1 LKARSLL
8 AAGALVSACLIATPA
23 RAGALMVTANA
34 CPSLDASE
42 VERILKLELS
52 QVSDLWA
59 DAPPLRVEL
68 ACEGNTLHATAI
80 DTLTDKR
87 LSRDV
92 ALGRV
97 KDRDRTVAL
106 LVSQLFLT
114 SWTELMLKER
124 PPTAPTAAAE
134 PAKKPDVAQAAEALA
149 RRAMTNEATWGFAAA
164 ALVGPRVH
172 VAGPRLVGS
181 HGALRPGVWLG
192 GRASMFLEI
201 GYERGS
207 TTRSR
212 GDVGFTIA
220 TLAAGVGTSL
230 PLVRRLAL
238 DAHVSAGASLVDV
251 RGEPVGPSVVGA
263 SASGVVGDLA
273 LGLGPSLHLGGGMH
287 LALELAAGE
296 RLPAATARVAGDDDV
311 RVGGPWV
318 GASLVLGYREGGR

>member
-8 AAGALVSACLIATPA
+8 AAGAMLSACLIATPA

-114 SWTELMLKER
+114 SWTELMLKQ
-124 PPTAPTAAAE
+124 PPTPAPTATAE

-149 RRAMTNEATWGFAAA
+149 RRAMTSEPTWGFTAA

-172 VAGPRLVGS
+172 VAGTLIGS

-192 GRASMFLEI
+192 ERASMFLEI

-230 PLVRRLAL
+230 PLVGRLSF
-238 DAHVSAGASLVDV
+238 DAHASAGASLVDV

-263 SASGVVGDLA
+263 SASGVVGDVS
-273 LGLGPSLHLGGGMH
+273 LGLGPSLHVGGGV
-287 LALELAAGE
+287 LLGLELAAGE

-311 RVGGPWV
+311 HVGGPWV
-318 GASLVLGYREGGR
+318 GASLVLGYREGAH